1 MENRLPQAVIRARQM
16 VRAGAERIRK
26 KKTAEKLY
34 VCDRCEKF
42 FLLDSKPDSCP
53 SCRRK
58 YADQVRDLDT
68 GEVFG
73 GELSFREATKAERT
87 VYGLKKNGGRKKNT
101 AGHGALETLLRAG
114 RGEEGSVAVFI
125 MQMPDDM

>member
-87 VYGLKKNGGRKKNT
+87 VYGLKKNGGRRRILT
-101 AGHGALETLLRAG
+101 AGHGALETAGAG
-114 RGEEGSVAVFI
+114 RGEE
-125 MQMPDDM
+125 D